1 MNVFFWAFVFFNF
14 FWIFFEKYFKRTIF
28 DSFVQFYKCLS
39 KIREKLKN
47 KGKIKV
53 LKYTV
58 KIAQLGYWRSIVI
71 TLQAYYKNENKSNC
85 RKPKLKEF

>member
-1 MNVFFWAFVFFNF
+1 MSFFGLLFFLNF
-14 FWIFFEKYFKRTIF
+14 FEFFEKILKE
-28 DSFVQFYKCLS
+28 QFSIRLFNSIMLS

-71 TLQAYYKNENKSNC
+71 ILQAYKNENKSNC

>member
-1 MNVFFWAFVFFNF
+1 MLN
-14 FWIFFEKYFKRTIF
+14 
-28 DSFVQFYKCLS
+28 
-39 KIREKLKN
+39 KIHEKLKSLR
-47 KGKIKV
+47 KIKV

-71 TLQAYYKNENKSNC
+71 ILQAYKNENKSNC

>member
-1 MNVFFWAFVFFNF
+1 M
-14 FWIFFEKYFKRTIF
+14 
-28 DSFVQFYKCLS
+28 LS

-71 TLQAYYKNENKSNC
+71 ILQAYYKNENKSNC